1 MIQRWSRRTFY
12 GIGRYKDALDYLS
25 DWRADPELTRLIG
38 IIEKKIED
46 RSIRAKK
53 VRERKK
59 DKK

>member
-46 RSIRAKK
+46 RKNQRLGRIRG
-53 VRERKK
+53 R
-59 DKK
+59 